1 MHAAHK
7 GARVNW
13 PVLIISHARVLYAR
27 SMLRR
32 SFGSV
37 LTGAC
42 SLQYIEPRIV
52 GALQWYAAHCVGG
65 IVGMV
70 CIICKICIITIIST
84 NRLLSPVFYCNIQNM
99 HWGVRC
105 KTRGKHENT
114 IKNFLYLFRRF
125 GIGAYVRRFHCRIGM
140 FVFCANTSLISDNS
154 RRCIFWHCV
163 RINGAVSLF

>member
-42 SLQYIEPRIV
+42 SLQYIDPRIV
-52 GALQWYAAHCVGG
+52 GALQWYAAHWVGG
-65 IVGMV
+65 IVGMGYML
-70 CIICKICIITIIST
+70 CKISIIAII
-84 NRLLSPVFYCNIQNM
+84 YCMPLVIP
-99 HWGVRC
+99 
-105 KTRGKHENT
+105 
-114 IKNFLYLFRRF
+114 NFLL
-125 GIGAYVRRFHCRIGM
+125 
-140 FVFCANTSLISDNS
+140 
-154 RRCIFWHCV
+154 
-163 RINGAVSLF
+163 